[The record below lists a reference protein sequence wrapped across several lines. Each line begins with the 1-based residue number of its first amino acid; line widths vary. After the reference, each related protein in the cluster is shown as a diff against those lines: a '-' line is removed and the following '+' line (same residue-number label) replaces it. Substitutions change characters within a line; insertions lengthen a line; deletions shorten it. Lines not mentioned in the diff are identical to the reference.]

1 MLARGYGIRQVGR
14 PEKVDEHTAFYI
26 ASATKAFTVT
36 GLGILADEGKLR
48 IDDPVV
54 KDLPE
59 FALGDP
65 ALARSLTV
73 RDLMAQ
79 RTGLPRAD
87 LLLLNGLSND
97 AVLGRLSALAPQA
110 PVRSRFSYSNQM
122 YLALGV
128 LLERLAGAAAPDFL
142 ETRLL
147 RPAGFADGNARGLGH
162 WTSGANHAVPH
173 TRTASGAQAIG
184 LVPRAPTGAGAVN
197 ASASDLGAW
206 LQFQLGDGTV
216 AGKRLVSAAVLA
228 AEHAPNTLVPGNATT
243 PSAAI
248 TAYGLGWF
256 VHDYFGHKIV
266 QHGGN
271 GEGWSS
277 LVWMV
282 PQQKMGV
289 AVPTNMHN
297 STLPHA
303 IAYSAGDALLGR
315 PPRDWSAEFKALKGR
330 LGPPPIAPAQGL
342 VAATPAEAGDYDHP
356 LYGSARLE
364 AQDGRLVFTYGTLSG
379 TAVSWLRTDMTALL
393 GPGRLSVGTAR
404 ASLVLEGGG
413 ERFEFARL
421 R

>member
-1 MLARGYGIRQVGR
+1 MAMRCREARTIRLASGTTSIESSTVLSCQLASSEATRARIFTAIIVFAFAQTAVAPPALESLVSAAVSRFDVAVAIVRDGQVVLARGYGIRQVGG

-26 ASATKAFTVT
+26 ASATKAFTVDRP
-36 GLGILADEGKLR
+36 GHPG

-87 LLLLNGLSND
+87 LLLLSGLSND

-110 PVRSRFSYSNQM
+110 PVRSRFTYSNQM

-173 TRTASGAQAIG
+173 ARTASGAQAID

-197 ASASDLGAW
+197 ASASDLGVW
-206 LQFQLGDGTV
+206 RQFQLDDGTV
-216 AGKRLVSAAVLA
+216 AGKRLVSTAVLA
-228 AEHAPNTLVPGNATT
+228 AEHALNTLVPGNATM

-248 TAYGLGWF
+248 TAYGPGWCRSRR
-256 VHDYFGHKIV
+256 
-266 QHGGN
+266 
-271 GEGWSS
+271 WA
-277 LVWMV
+277 W
-282 PQQKMGV
+282 PC
-289 AVPTNMHN
+289 
-297 STLPHA
+297 
-303 IAYSAGDALLGR
+303 
-315 PPRDWSAEFKALKGR
+315 
-330 LGPPPIAPAQGL
+330 
-342 VAATPAEAGDYDHP
+342 
-356 LYGSARLE
+356 
-364 AQDGRLVFTYGTLSG
+364 
-379 TAVSWLRTDMTALL
+379 
-393 GPGRLSVGTAR
+393 
-404 ASLVLEGGG
+404 
-413 ERFEFARL
+413 
-421 R
+421 